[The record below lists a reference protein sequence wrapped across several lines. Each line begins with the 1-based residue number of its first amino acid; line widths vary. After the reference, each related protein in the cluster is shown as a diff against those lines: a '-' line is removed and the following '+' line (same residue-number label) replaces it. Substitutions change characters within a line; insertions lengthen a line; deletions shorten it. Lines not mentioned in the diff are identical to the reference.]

1 MAASAEQQTPTEYS
15 WLERVLRLGGDVH
28 SGEGLKVLSLFFI
41 LFMLM
46 FTAYILKPVREELI
60 LVEQGSELKSYAT
73 AFQALLLLFLVP
85 AYGAFSR
92 RFTSRRFM
100 IAVISFFILSFVVF
114 LLASMAGFAIGLF
127 FYIWLGA
134 FGVLALSQFW
144 AYASDRLDE
153 EDGKRLFG
161 LIAFGASMGSMIG
174 AMAAKALPP
183 ELDSRII
190 LAAAAVTLL
199 IAQFPVLFAKSSHV
213 RLKIDT
219 AADKPKL
226 LNAFKLVL
234 ANRYLLLIALFV
246 LLFSWTNSLG
256 EYLVSLLVE
265 HNYDLALDS
274 GSVELSKNAY
284 IKQFYS
290 NYFLAVNIAS
300 ALLQFFVVSRFINTF
315 GVKLS
320 LVLVPLFIFIG
331 YSLVLFVG
339 ALLLFKIIKIVENS
353 LDYSLMNT
361 VKQMLYIPTSRQ
373 ERYEAR
379 ALIETL
385 CFRSGDML
393 QGLTVF
399 IGINVLAIQPKSFLY
414 FVIAVS
420 VIVIVLA
427 LNIGNRHRQLHRPD

>member
-1 MAASAEQQTPTEYS
+1 MTFSAHYRSQPEYS
-15 WLERVLRLGGDVH
+15 VLERVLRLGGDVQP
-28 SGEGLKVLSLFFI
+28 GEGLKVLSLFFI

-73 AFQALLLLFLVP
+73 AFQALLLLFLLP

-92 RFTSRRFM
+92 RFSSRRFM
-100 IAVISFFILSFVVF
+100 MAVMSFFILSFVLF
-114 LLASMAGFAIGLF
+114 LLASLAGLAIGLL

-134 FGVLALSQFW
+134 FGVLTISQFW

-153 EDGKRLFG
+153 DSGKRLFG
-161 LIAFGASMGSMIG
+161 LIAFGASMGAMIG
-174 AMAAKALPP
+174 AMAAKALPL

-190 LAAAAVTLL
+190 LAAGAITLML
-199 IAQFPVLFAKSSHV
+199 SQLPVLFAKSSQV
-213 RLKIDT
+213 KLNLDR
-219 AADKPKL
+219 PKQPTKL
-226 LNAFKLVL
+226 FNAFALIR
-234 ANRYLLLIALFV
+234 ANRYLMLIALFV

-265 HNYDLALDS
+265 HNYDMALES

-290 NYFLAVNIAS
+290 NYFLAVNIGS
-300 ALLQFFVVSRFINTF
+300 ALLQFFVVSRFINAF

-331 YSLVLFVG
+331 YALVLFVG

-385 CFRSGDML
+385 CVRGGDML

-399 IGINVLAIQPKSFLY
+399 VGLNVLALHPKSFLY
-414 FVIAVS
+414 FIVVVAIVVIA
-420 VIVIVLA
+420 LA
-427 LNIGNRHRQLHRPD
+427 LNIGNRYRQLHRPD